1 MKRARGPDDG
11 LRWGAPLPA
20 IAAAVALGLI
30 TAMSTSLA
38 AGSRMRLVTFA
49 TSPFPYDG
57 LVPSEGKPFLD
68 TTDGTRRGHTS
79 PRGGIYWEDETY
91 SDKRVLLA
99 IPPHFDPRRPAF
111 LIVFFHGNKT
121 LLARDVAARQ
131 RVPQQIAES
140 RLNAV
145 LVAPQFAV
153 DALDSSAGRFWEPRI
168 FAQFLDEAA
177 ENLAK
182 LYGQRKT
189 RGIFYR
195 MPVVIVAYSGG
206 YMPASAALSVG
217 GADERLAGVILLDA
231 LYGEIDTFAD
241 WLAKRKPQSF
251 FFSAY
256 SLSSAA
262 ENTTLQQELSQ
273 NNVSFTTSLPHTL
286 RPGSVSFLAV
296 GDVPHQD
303 FVTQAWTRD
312 PLAILLRKLRY

>member
-1 MKRARGPDDG
+1 MKRTFDTR
-11 LRWGAPLPA
+11 RWHLLALAGA
-20 IAAAVALGLI
+20 IALSFIA
-30 TAMSTSLA
+30 SPSLA

-57 LVPSEGKPFLD
+57 LVPSDGKPFLD

-99 IPPHFDPRRPAF
+99 IPPHFNPRRPAYM
-111 LIVFFHGNKT
+111 IVFLHGNMT
-121 LLARDVAARQ
+121 LLARDVAERQ
-131 RVPQQIAES
+131 RVPQQLAES

-153 DALDSSAGRFWEPRI
+153 DALDSSAGRFWEPHV

-177 ENLAK
+177 EHLAK
-182 LYGQRKT
+182 LYGDRRT
-189 RGIFYR
+189 RGIFHR

-217 GADERLAGVILLDA
+217 GANERLAGVILLDA
-231 LYGEIDTFAD
+231 LYGETDTFAD
-241 WLAKRKPQSF
+241 WIAKRQRSF

-256 SLSSAA
+256 SLSSAD
-262 ENTTLQQELSQ
+262 ENATLQQELAA
-273 NNVSFTTSLPHTL
+273 NNVSFTNRLPRAF
-286 RPGSVSFLAV
+286 RPGSVTFLAV

-303 FVTQAWTRD
+303 FVTKAWTDD
-312 PLAILLRKLRY
+312 PLASLLRKIRY

>member
-1 MKRARGPDDG
+1 MRAAVKDNR
-11 LRWGAPLPA
+11 RWCLLAVA
-20 IAAAVALGLI
+20 SAVALGFIASL
-30 TAMSTSLA
+30 SLA
-38 AGSRMRLVTFA
+38 AASRMRLVTFA

-57 LVPSEGKPFLD
+57 LVPSDGKPFLD

-121 LLARDVAARQ
+121 LLARDVAVRQ
-131 RVPQQIAES
+131 RVPQQLAES

-153 DALDSSAGRFWEPRI
+153 DALDSSAGRFWEPHV

-177 ENLAK
+177 ENLAS
-182 LYGQRKT
+182 LYGDRAT
-189 RGIFYR
+189 RAIFHK

-206 YMPASAALSVG
+206 YMPASAALSIG

-241 WLAKRKPQSF
+241 WIAKRKLNTF

-273 NNVSFTTSLPHTL
+273 NNVSFTTSLPRTL

-296 GDVPHQD
+296 GDVPHQA
-303 FVTQAWTRD
+303 FLTQAWTYD
-312 PLAILLRKLRY
+312 PLVILLRKLRPGS